1 MIKSIKIINNIENSN
16 REKSMKTKS
25 SYLQRIIK
33 SSTQAKQEKTRKKKI
48 TNIKN
53 ERGAITTYAMGI

>member
-1 MIKSIKIINNIENSN
+1 MRKSIKIINNIENSN

-33 SSTQAKQEKTRKKKI
+33 SSAQAKQEKTRKKKI

-53 ERGAITTYAMGI
+53 ERGAITTYPMDI